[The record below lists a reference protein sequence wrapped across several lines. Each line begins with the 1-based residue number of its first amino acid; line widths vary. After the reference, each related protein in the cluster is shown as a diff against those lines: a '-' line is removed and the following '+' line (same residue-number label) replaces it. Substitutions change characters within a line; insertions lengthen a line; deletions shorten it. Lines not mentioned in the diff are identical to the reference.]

1 MSLPEPVDGL
11 PDLDA
16 LSAGQRAPA
25 GLRAE
30 ASPWGHPAW
39 ADPAPVEE
47 GGRAGCGRR
56 RPKSAKGPRGA
67 ARVGVARTGEGS
79 MA

>member
-1 MSLPEPVDGL
+1 MSLLEPVDGL
-11 PDLDA
+11 RDLDA
-16 LSAGQRAPA
+16 LSAGQRALA

-30 ASPWGHPAW
+30 VGPSGRPAR
-39 ADPAPVEE
+39 ADPAPAEE
-47 GGRAGCGRR
+47 GDRAGRERR

-67 ARVGVARTGEGS
+67 ACVGVARTGEGS